1 MKVRFLGDFRGKIT
15 NEVFFIGGAVVDF
28 EDGTDD
34 EDGVGEAV
42 VKDKRAKKTS
52 ETPTH
57 RGDGLSHEYIKEME
71 RRRKKKANY
80 IALTAEERADESL
93 VAAKGGISV
102 EELQSRMAIAA
113 EDEVV
118 VVEPKKTRKRRTK
131 K

>member
-1 MKVRFLGDFRGKIT
+1 MKVRFLTDFRGKIT
-15 NEVFFIGGAVVDF
+15 DEVFFVGGAVVDF
-28 EDGTDD
+28 GD
-34 EDGVGEAV
+34 ERGEAV
-42 VKDKRAKKTS
+42 VGDKRAKKTS
-52 ETPTH
+52 EEATH
-57 RGDGLSHEYIKEME
+57 RDDGASHMDIKEWE

-80 IALTAEERADESL
+80 IALTDEERADESL

-118 VVEPKKTRKRRTK
+118 VVEPQKKTRKRRTK